1 MRAGTRVLRSPQLLS
16 AWPAPQMAPS
26 ARAHARRCVRADSP
40 ADTWASPAPAGPTS
54 LPLGASRAP
63 GPLPARFSRHREPH
77 TSLCSRTGW
86 KALALGFAL
95 SLPGRGRGWHR
106 RAAGRQL
113 RLPIRTPHAARRPGA
128 CTAPRPGCVHSAG
141 ARHQGR
147 FENISCRLR
156 KKPWGTPTPA
166 TARVDLEDTAL
177 REASRSR
184 KDTSP
189 GPHSRE
195 VPGGVRPT
203 ETGSWRWGQGWGKGQ
218 E

>member
-1 MRAGTRVLRSPQLLS
+1 MQPGGRAGHPGRHLGGPSDPPGHRGLVGGPNLGARCPRAPLSPGPLPEARDWSIPAAGVRAGTRVLCSPQLLS
-16 AWPAPQMAPS
+16 TWPAPQMAPS

-40 ADTWASPAPAGPTS
+40 ADTRAGPAPAGPTS

-77 TSLCSRTGW
+77 TSLRSRTGW

-147 FENISCRLR
+147 FENISCRL
-156 KKPWGTPTPA
+156 
-166 TARVDLEDTAL
+166 
-177 REASRSR
+177 
-184 KDTSP
+184 
-189 GPHSRE
+189 
-195 VPGGVRPT
+195 
-203 ETGSWRWGQGWGKGQ
+203 
-218 E
+218 